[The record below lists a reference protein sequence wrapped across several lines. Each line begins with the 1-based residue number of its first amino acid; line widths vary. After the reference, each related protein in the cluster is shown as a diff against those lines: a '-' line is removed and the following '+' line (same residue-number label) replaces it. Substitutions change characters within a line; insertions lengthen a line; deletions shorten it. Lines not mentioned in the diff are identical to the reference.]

1 MTRPEEIT
9 SLIARMRRVLVWRR
23 FAAAATRGAL
33 AGGALGLAILVLGK
47 IVPSIPA
54 AAGVAWICLAA
65 GAVAGFAWAAL
76 GGSISSSSA
85 ALYLDRRLGTH
96 ERIVTV
102 QSRPAHPLRP
112 IVARDVAIPA
122 ALPQPPLPR
131 ETALLPAALFLL
143 FAAGLLPEAKAAQD
157 ARGFVAVAAPQTV
170 AGSGDAAPDG
180 DASPDTAALLDALAK
195 GELTPADARAL
206 QSALDAAIAR
216 PEERARLQDLLRR
229 AEGGDRAAA
238 REVAAAL
245 DRARG
250 GSGGGG
256 DAAAGSASE
265 AFSAR
270 AADGAPPPA
279 LYPEKQH
286 LIRAYYRA
294 LAREDER

>member
-1 MTRPEEIT
+1 MTRPEQIT
-9 SLIARMRRVLVWRR
+9 SLIARMRRVLVWHRL
-23 FAAAATRGAL
+23 AAAATRGAL
-33 AGGALGLAILVLGK
+33 AGGALGLALLVLGK
-47 IVPSIPA
+47 LVPSIPA
-54 AAGVAWICLAA
+54 AAGMAWICLAA
-65 GAVAGFAWAAL
+65 GAAAGFGWAAL
-76 GGSISSSSA
+76 GGSISSSAA

-102 QSRPAHPLRP
+102 QSRPTDPLRP
-112 IVARDVAIPA
+112 IVARDVALPA

-143 FAAGLLPEAKAAQD
+143 FAAGLLPEAQGAPD
-157 ARGFVAVAAPQTV
+157 AGSFVAVAAPQTV
-170 AGSGDAAPDG
+170 AGNGEAAQAGDAP
-180 DASPDTAALLDALAK
+180 PDTAALLEALAK
-195 GELTPADARAL
+195 GELSPTDARAL
-206 QSALDAAIAR
+206 QNVLDAALAR

-250 GSGGGG
+250 GAGGNEG
-256 DAAAGSASE
+256 AAGGTASE

-270 AADGAPPPA
+270 AADDAPPPA
-279 LYPEKQH
+279 LYPAKQD
-286 LIRAYYRA
+286 LVRAYYRA